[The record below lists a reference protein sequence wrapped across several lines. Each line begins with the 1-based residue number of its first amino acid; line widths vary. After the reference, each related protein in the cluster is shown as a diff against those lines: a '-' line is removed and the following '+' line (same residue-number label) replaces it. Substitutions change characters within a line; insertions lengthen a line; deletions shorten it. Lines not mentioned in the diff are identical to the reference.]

1 LEDNAPSNQQAAAV
15 PASFPL
21 TDQIFGAIEA
31 APDALAALTRLL
43 RPPRPGGASNV
54 TVYAGDDAV
63 ERVRGIWRALEFS
76 GARST
81 AFQSLAMAEATCEA
95 HRRKGETPLIVVA
108 ARHGRPVLLFP
119 AVVGR
124 ARGLRGVRFLG
135 DPLIQYGDVLAAPD
149 ATAEDFAAAWREI
162 ANPRHGHYVHLR
174 KVRADA
180 AMAPFLERNA
190 CIVAT
195 HRAPYR
201 CLESAAERGSR
212 KAKDLRRRRRRLA
225 EYGDVAFRILR
236 GRHVAEALH
245 AALTRK
251 RDWLAGRGLSS
262 AVVGDPDWEHSL
274 YRLSTSPRG
283 AIRLAAA
290 QLEVDGKPAATEIA
304 IEDGRRW
311 CAFLG
316 ATDPA
321 FARAGPGHVQIDETV
336 AWCAAQ
342 GYAEYDLLA
351 PADDYKRAI
360 ANNGVEV
367 RDYALAT
374 CLRGKAAI
382 SALRAAPA
390 VKEGLARLPAG
401 PRAALG
407 RWLRALAH

>member
-1 LEDNAPSNQQAAAV
+1 V
-15 PASFPL
+15 PAGFPFP
-21 TDQIFGAIEA
+21 DQIFGALEA
-31 APDALAALTRLL
+31 APDALAALARLL
-43 RPPRPGGASNV
+43 RRPRPAAASGV
-54 TVYAGDDAV
+54 TVHAGDDAV
-63 ERVRGIWRALEFS
+63 ERVRGAWRTLEFS
-76 GARST
+76 GARGT

-95 HRRKGETPLIVVA
+95 HRRKGETPLIVVV
-108 ARHGRPVLLFP
+108 ARRGKPVLLLP

-135 DPLIQYGDVLAAPD
+135 DPLIQYGDVLASPE
-149 ATAEDFAAAWREI
+149 ATPEDFAAAWREI
-162 ANPRHGHYVHLR
+162 ASPRHGHYIHLR
-174 KVRADA
+174 KVRDDA
-180 AMAPFLERNA
+180 ALAPFLARHA
-190 CIVAT
+190 HVVAT

-201 CLESAAERGSR
+201 CLETATEHCSR
-212 KAKDLRRRRRRLA
+212 RQKEKARELRRRRRRLA
-225 EYGDVAFRILR
+225 EQGDVAFRILR
-236 GRHVAEALH
+236 GDHVAEALH
-245 AALTRK
+245 AALARK
-251 RDWLAGRGLSS
+251 RAWLAGRGLSS
-262 AVVGDPDWEHSL
+262 AVVGDADWEHSL
-274 YRLSTSPRG
+274 YKLSAAPRG

-290 QLEVDGKPAATEIA
+290 QLEVDGKPVATEIA

-321 FARAGPGHVQIDETV
+321 FARAGPGHVQMDETV

-367 RDYALAT
+367 RDYAVAT
-374 CLRGKAAI
+374 CLRGKAAV

-390 VKEGLARLPAG
+390 VKDGLARLPVG

-407 RWLRALAH
+407 RWLRTLTH

>member
-1 LEDNAPSNQQAAAV
+1 M
-15 PASFPL
+15 PASFPFP
-21 TDQIFGAIEA
+21 DQILGALEA
-31 APDALAALTRLL
+31 APDALAGLVRALR
-43 RPPRPGGASNV
+43 RPRPGATDGV

-63 ERVRGIWRALEFS
+63 ERVRGIWRTLEFS
-76 GARST
+76 GARGT

-95 HRRKGETPLIVVA
+95 HRRKGEIPLIVVV
-108 ARHGRPVLLFP
+108 ARHGKPVLLFP

-149 ATAEDFAAAWREI
+149 ATPEDFAAAWREVSS
-162 ANPRHGHYVHLR
+162 PRHGHYVHLR

-180 AMAPFLERNA
+180 ALAPFLDRA
-190 CIVAT
+190 AHVVAT

-201 CLESAAERGSR
+201 CLESEAELCSR

-225 EYGDVAFRILR
+225 EYGNVAFRILR
-236 GRHVAEALH
+236 GNHVADALH
-245 AALTRK
+245 AALSRK
-251 RDWLAGRGLSS
+251 RAWLAGRGLSS

-274 YRLSTSPRG
+274 YRLSAEPRG
-283 AIRLAAA
+283 TIRLAAA
-290 QLEVDGKPAATEIA
+290 QLVIDGKPAATEIA

-316 ATDPA
+316 TTDPA
-321 FARAGPGHVQIDETV
+321 FARGGPGHVQMDETV

-351 PADDYKRAI
+351 PADDYKSTI

-374 CLRGKAAI
+374 SLRGNAAV

-390 VKEGLARLPAG
+390 VKEGLARLPVG

>member
-1 LEDNAPSNQQAAAV
+1 V

-21 TDQIFGAIEA
+21 PDQILGALEA
-31 APDALAALTRLL
+31 APDAVASFVRLL
-43 RPPRPGGASNV
+43 RRPQPGNASGV

-63 ERVRGIWRALEFS
+63 ERTRGIWRTLEFS
-76 GARST
+76 GARGT

-95 HRRKGETPLIVVA
+95 HRRKGETPLIVVVT
-108 ARHGRPVLLFP
+108 RRSKPVLLFP

-149 ATAEDFAAAWREI
+149 AAPDDFAAAWQEI
-162 ANPRHGHYVHLR
+162 TNPRHGHYVHLR

-180 AMAPFLERNA
+180 ALAPFLEHA
-190 CIVAT
+190 AHAVAT
-195 HRAPYR
+195 YRAPYR
-201 CLESAAERGSR
+201 CLESAAEHCSH

-225 EYGDVAFRILR
+225 EYGDVAFRILH
-236 GRHVAEALH
+236 GNHVAEALH

-251 RDWLAGRGLSS
+251 RAWLAGRGLSS
-262 AVVGDPDWEHSL
+262 AVVGDADWEHSL
-274 YRLSTSPRG
+274 YRLSTAARG
-283 AIRLAAA
+283 GIRLAAA
-290 QLEVDGKPAATEIA
+290 QLVIDGKPAATEIA

-316 ATDPA
+316 TTEPA
-321 FARAGPGHVQIDETV
+321 FARGGPGHVQIDETV

-351 PADDYKRAI
+351 PADDYKRTI

-367 RDYALAT
+367 RDYAVAT
-374 CLRGKAAI
+374 SLRGNAAV

-390 VKEGLARLPAG
+390 VKEGLARLPVG